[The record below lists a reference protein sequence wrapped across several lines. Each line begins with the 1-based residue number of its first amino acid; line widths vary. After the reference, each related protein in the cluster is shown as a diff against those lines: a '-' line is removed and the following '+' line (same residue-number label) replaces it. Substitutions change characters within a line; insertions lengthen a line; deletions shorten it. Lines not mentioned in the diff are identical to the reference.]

1 MNTSF
6 NLFYRQLYKSESP
19 SDETQMDT
27 LFQKLDLPRDSPNE
41 NQALD
46 APLTL
51 SEIKETISSMNSG
64 KSPGP
69 DGYPVEF
76 YKRFSN
82 QLAPLLLEVFN
93 HSYSQGSLP
102 ATLRQASISLIH
114 KKDKDPLN
122 CASYRPISLLP
133 VDVKILAK
141 ILARCLG
148 PIMPLIISEDQ
159 TGFIAGRHSFSNI
172 RRLLGV
178 IHTLSSLTDPEVVV
192 SLDAEKAFDR
202 VEWP

>member
-1 MNTSF
+1 MKPKWTPYF
-6 NLFYRQLYKSESP
+6 KSG
-19 SDETQMDT
+19 TYQ
-27 LFQKLDLPRDSPNE
+27 RDSPNE

-102 ATLRQASISLIH
+102 ATLQQASISLIH

-133 VDVKILAK
+133 VDVKILKNFSSLFGAYY
-141 ILARCLG
+141 AFNHFGG
-148 PIMPLIISEDQ
+148 PDGVHCWEALLLKYQKASR
-159 TGFIAGRHSFSNI
+159 RHSYSI
-172 RRLLGV
+172 LSYRSRGGCVTWRREGLWQGGMALTLLFLAA
-178 IHTLSSLTDPEVVV
+178 IW
-192 SLDAEKAFDR
+192 F
-202 VEWP
+202 